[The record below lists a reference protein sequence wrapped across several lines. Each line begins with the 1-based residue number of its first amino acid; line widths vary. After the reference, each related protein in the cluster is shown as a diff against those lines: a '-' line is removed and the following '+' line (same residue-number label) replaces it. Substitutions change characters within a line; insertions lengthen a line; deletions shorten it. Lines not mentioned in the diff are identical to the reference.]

1 MNAHANVI
9 RFPTVTRPAAI
20 RRPRLLVAAAQAGLA
35 GWRRGRDLRRL
46 LGTDELP
53 HPAHS
58 LSCLHEL
65 EARQDLARRSGGA
78 GYDLKRHIL
87 LLTAILG
94 ETRENLGFQAPV
106 NAPGRASRT
115 RL

>member
-20 RRPRLLVAAAQAGLA
+20 RRP
-35 GWRRGRDLRRL
+35 RL

-87 LLTAILG
+87 LLTAILA

-106 NAPGRASRT
+106 NAPGKASRA